1 MDLTSAGQLLAGAV
15 AASNAQG
22 QRYEWGRWDGSRL
35 WLDTAPDIGLTA
47 DNAAGPLSPG
57 QRVLAIYLARTKRWI
72 IIGPAATTLEA
83 RLSQLEA
90 QAARLPRVVAR
101 GQWVEPDPGPTT
113 SFIRW
118 PAGVAFTSPP
128 TIITQLASSAGVFA
142 GARSH
147 VDGIGLTG
155 FRLSTTGT
163 STGGCPWMWT
173 AIQ

>member
-1 MDLTSAGQLLAGAV
+1 MDLTQATDIIT
-15 AASNAQG
+15 AAAQQPSG
-22 QRYEWGRWDGSRL
+22 TVRVEPGRWDGQKIFLERS
-35 WLDTAPDIGLTA
+35 PDSSLVA
-47 DNAAGPLSPG
+47 ENAAEPLTPG
-57 QRVLAIYLARTKRWI
+57 QRVLCLLWSGRVA
-72 IIGPAATTLEA
+72 IIGPSATTLAA

-163 STGGCPWMWT
+163 STGGCPWMWI